1 MLTESHEALAREV
14 LIHGPIG
21 RSALG
26 RRLGL
31 SPASLTRLAK
41 PFLERGFFVERD
53 EESTGAVGRP
63 VRPLDI
69 APDLACFAGV
79 KITGDAVYA
88 VLTDTRA
95 LIIAER
101 EAPLAD
107 TTPDAVLTV
116 IAQVLADFAVLA
128 PAPLLGVGVSIGGA
142 VDDSGRVLRA
152 PFLGWTDAVDLGTE
166 LAARTDIAVTVENDV
181 VALVEAE
188 RWFGAGRGRTGFSVI
203 TIGAGVGYGLVVG
216 GQSVHTREAGA
227 GLGGH
232 IPLDPTGPLCPEGH
246 RGCSSALLTSVGM
259 CAQVQAA
266 LGRPVDY
273 DEVLDLAAAGDPVAT
288 AVVDA
293 AARGLGRLIALAA
306 NLTMQPTVVL
316 AGDGIGL
323 WKLVGPRVRAAA
335 AAERDPIAEPI
346 QIIVDDAGFSA
357 WARGA
362 AAVSIQAA
370 VARLDAS
377 L

>member
-21 RSALG
+21 RGALG

-41 PFLERGFFVERD
+41 PFLERGLFIELG
-53 EESTGAVGRP
+53 EESTGSVGRP

-69 APDLACFAGV
+69 APDLGSFAGV
-79 KITGDAVYA
+79 KVTGDALYA
-88 VLTDTRA
+88 VLTDARA
-95 LIIAER
+95 RPLAER
-101 EAPLAD
+101 EVALD
-107 TTPDAVLTV
+107 GITPEDVVAVLAEM
-116 IAQVLADFAVLA
+116 ISDFSTLA
-128 PAPLLGVGVSIGGA
+128 PAPLVGVGVSLGGA
-142 VDDSGRVLRA
+142 VDDAGRVIRA
-152 PFLGWTDAVDLGTE
+152 PFLDWTNVDLGPALESAGGIT
-166 LAARTDIAVTVENDV
+166 VTVENDV

-188 RWFGAGRGRTGFSVI
+188 RWFGAGRGRAGFSVI
-203 TIGAGVGYGLVVG
+203 TIGAGVGYGLVVRG
-216 GQSVHTREAGA
+216 EAVHTREAGV

-232 IPLDPTGPLCPEGH
+232 IPLDPTGPLCPDGH
-246 RGCSSALLTSVGM
+246 RGCSTAILTSVGM
-259 CAQVQAA
+259 CAQAQAA

-273 DEVLDLAAAGDPVAT
+273 DELLALAAQGDPVAT

-323 WKLVGPRVRAAA
+323 WDLVGDRVRAAA
-335 AAERDPIAEPI
+335 AAERDPLAEPI
-346 QIIVDDAGFSA
+346 EILVDHAGFRA

-362 AAVSIQAA
+362 AAVAIQAA
-370 VARLDAS
+370 VARLGTD

>member
-41 PFLERGFFVERD
+41 PFLERGLFIELG

-63 VRPLDI
+63 VRPLEI
-69 APDLACFAGV
+69 APDLGCFTGV

-88 VLTDTRA
+88 VLTDARA
-95 LIIAER
+95 QILAER
-101 EAPLAD
+101 TLPLIT
-107 TTPDAVLTV
+107 TTPDAVV
-116 IAQVLADFAVLA
+116 AVVASVVSDFSEAA
-128 PAPLLGVGVSIGGA
+128 PAPLVGIGVSLGGA
-142 VDDSGRVLRA
+142 VDDSGRVVRA
-152 PFLGWTDAVDLGTE
+152 PFLEWVDVEFGQA
-166 LAARTDIAVTVENDV
+166 LASATGLTVTVENDV

-216 GQSVHTREAGA
+216 GESVHTREAGV

-246 RGCSSALLTSVGM
+246 RGCSTALLTSIGM
-259 CAQVQAA
+259 CAQVQSA
-266 LGRPVDY
+266 LGRPVEY
-273 DEVLDLAAAGDPVAT
+273 DEVLSLAGAGHPVAR

-293 AARGLGRLIALAA
+293 AARGLGRMIALAA

-323 WKLVGPRVRAAA
+323 WELTAAQVRDAAA
-335 AAERDPIAEPI
+335 GDRDPLAEPVEI
-346 QIIVDDAGFSA
+346 LVDDAGFRA

-362 AAVSIQAA
+362 AAVAIQAA
-370 VARLDAS
+370 VTRLA

>member
-21 RSALG
+21 RGALG

-41 PFLERGFFVERD
+41 PFLERGLFVELG
-53 EESTGAVGRP
+53 EESTGSVGRP

-69 APDLACFAGV
+69 APDLGSFAGV
-79 KITGDAVYA
+79 KVTGDALYA
-88 VLTDTRA
+88 VLTDARA
-95 LIIAER
+95 RPLAER
-101 EAPLAD
+101 EVALD
-107 TTPDAVLTV
+107 GITPEDVVAVLAEM
-116 IAQVLADFAVLA
+116 ISDFSTLA
-128 PAPLLGVGVSIGGA
+128 PAPLVGVGVSLGGA
-142 VDDSGRVLRA
+142 VDDAGRVIRA
-152 PFLGWTDAVDLGTE
+152 PFLDWTNVDLGPALESAGGIT
-166 LAARTDIAVTVENDV
+166 VTVENDV

-188 RWFGAGRGRTGFSVI
+188 RWFGAGRGRPGFSVI
-203 TIGAGVGYGLVVG
+203 TIGAGVGYGLVVRG
-216 GQSVHTREAGA
+216 EAVHTREAGV

-232 IPLDPTGPLCPEGH
+232 IPLDPTGPLCPDGH
-246 RGCSSALLTSVGM
+246 RGCSTAILTSVGM
-259 CAQVQAA
+259 CAQAQAA

-273 DEVLDLAAAGDPVAT
+273 DELLALAAQGDPVAT

-323 WKLVGPRVRAAA
+323 WDLVGDRVRAAA
-335 AAERDPIAEPI
+335 AAERDPLAEPI
-346 QIIVDDAGFSA
+346 EILVDHAGFRA

-362 AAVSIQAA
+362 AAVAIQAA
-370 VARLDAS
+370 VARLGTD

>member
-26 RRLGL
+26 RKLKL

-41 PFLERGFFVERD
+41 PLLESGLFVELGETSD
-53 EESTGAVGRP
+53 GSVGRP

-69 APDLACFAGV
+69 APGV
-79 KITGDAVYA
+79 GAFVGFKLTGDVAYG
-88 VLTDTRA
+88 VLTDARTQI
-95 LIIAER
+95 LAER
-101 EAPLAD
+101 EIRLDSTSPAFVVARLAE
-107 TTPDAVLTV
+107 T
-116 IAQVLADFAVLA
+116 IAELSETS
-128 PAPLLGVGVSIGGA
+128 PAPIVGAGVSLGGA
-142 VDDSGRVLRA
+142 VDDAGAVVRA
-152 PFLGWTDAVDLGTE
+152 PFLGWTDVPFGEALRRATGIPV
-166 LAARTDIAVTVENDV
+166 VVENDV

-216 GQSVHTREAGA
+216 GQVVHTREAGV
-227 GLGGH
+227 GLAGH
-232 IPLDPTGPLCPEGH
+232 IPLDPSGPLCPEGH
-246 RGCSSALLTSVGM
+246 RGCASALLTSVGM
-259 CAQVQAA
+259 CAQVQTA
-266 LGRPVDY
+266 LGRPVTY
-273 DEVLDLAAAGDPVAT
+273 AEVLDMAAAGEPAAA

-316 AGDGIGL
+316 AGDGIAL
-323 WKLVGPRVRAAA
+323 WALAEDAIRAAGA
-335 AAERDPIAEPI
+335 ADRDPLAQPI
-346 QIIVDDAGFSA
+346 EIIVDDTTFAA

-362 AAVSIQAA
+362 AAVAIQES
-370 VARLDAS
+370 VSRLT

>member
-21 RSALG
+21 RGALG

-41 PFLERGFFVERD
+41 PFLERGLFVELG
-53 EESTGAVGRP
+53 EESTGSVGRP

-69 APDLACFAGV
+69 APDLGSFAGV
-79 KITGDAVYA
+79 KVTGDALYA
-88 VLTDTRA
+88 VLTDARA
-95 LIIAER
+95 RPLAER
-101 EAPLAD
+101 EVALD
-107 TTPDAVLTV
+107 GITPEDVVAVLAEM
-116 IAQVLADFAVLA
+116 ISDFSTLA
-128 PAPLLGVGVSIGGA
+128 PAPLVGVGVSLGGA
-142 VDDSGRVLRA
+142 VDDAGRVIRA
-152 PFLGWTDAVDLGTE
+152 PFLDWTNVDLGPALESAGGIT
-166 LAARTDIAVTVENDV
+166 VTVENDV

-188 RWFGAGRGRTGFSVI
+188 RWFGAGRGRAGFSVI
-203 TIGAGVGYGLVVG
+203 TIGAGVGYGLVVRG
-216 GQSVHTREAGA
+216 EAVHTREAGV

-232 IPLDPTGPLCPEGH
+232 IPLDPTGPLCPDGH
-246 RGCSSALLTSVGM
+246 RGCSTAILTSVGM
-259 CAQVQAA
+259 CAQAQAA

-273 DEVLDLAAAGDPVAT
+273 DELLALAAQGDPVAT

-323 WKLVGPRVRAAA
+323 WDLVGDRVRAAA
-335 AAERDPIAEPI
+335 AAERDPLAEPI
-346 QIIVDDAGFSA
+346 EILVDHAGFRA

-362 AAVSIQAA
+362 AAVAIQAA
-370 VARLDAS
+370 VARLGTD